1 MYDIK
6 SDRLNSADISQII
19 SGNITYGMDNTPESV
34 KGDDVYDTVRNVISA
49 VGTSVENAFSSIGNA
64 IAGIGIAGGKLA
76 SLAGI
81 GKYDDGYAT
90 SRAL

>member
-6 SDRLNSADISQII
+6 SDKLSSADVSQII
-19 SGNITYGMDNTPESV
+19 SGNLIYGMDSTPESV
-34 KGDDVYDTVRNVISA
+34 KGGTVYNTVKNALSA

-64 IAGIGIAGGKLA
+64 IAGVGIAGGKLA
-76 SLAGI
+76 SLVGV

-90 SRAL
+90 SKAL